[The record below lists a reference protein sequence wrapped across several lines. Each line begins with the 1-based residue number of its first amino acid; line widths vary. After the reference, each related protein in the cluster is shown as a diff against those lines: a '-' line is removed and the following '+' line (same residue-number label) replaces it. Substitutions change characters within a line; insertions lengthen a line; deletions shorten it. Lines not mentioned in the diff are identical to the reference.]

1 MKAFTSGISIND
13 AVRTGLLDSA
23 ALAFVFFAPALA
35 HLISFPVYMIEPM
48 RLMMVL
54 SLAHSSKRNS
64 YILALCLPL
73 FSFIVSG
80 HPEFTKMMIITGE
93 LLLNVFLFY
102 WLLRKS
108 GNAFISMITAII
120 VSKMASYTMYLLV
133 FSLAFVKAEA
143 ETGFVLVQ
151 VGTTIVFSCYIF
163 LFGKKSMNKTTQS

>member
-1 MKAFTSGISIND
+1 MKAFTSGISLNE
-13 AVRTGLLDSA
+13 AAKTGILDTA
-23 ALAFVFFAPALA
+23 ALAFILFAPAIA

-80 HPEFTKMMIITGE
+80 HPEFTKMLIITGE
-93 LLLNVFLFY
+93 LVLNVFLFY

-108 GNAFISMITAII
+108 GNAFLSMITAI
-120 VSKMASYTMYLLV
+120 VLSKIASYTMYLLV

-143 ETGFVLVQ
+143 ETSFVLVQ
-151 VGTTIVFSCYIF
+151 VGTTILFSCYIF
-163 LFGKKSMNKTTQS
+163 LFGKKLTNKTS